1 MKTIVLISLSVVLA
15 ACATKHKT
23 VVHMAPAAVPGTT
36 FPSEGMESVRYAE
49 NIKTYPLGRYV
60 DPNDSRIMHEGHPIY
75 RVETTAKWN
84 LHPNQPVSSAPVI
97 HIQDT
102 AKAPALLRDELT
114 VELNKQREVTK
125 AVIQGQQTVS
135 QKLDGLNAAVQQNRQ
150 ITGEN
155 AQLQKE
161 VNTANQRLDALEEA
175 TRQKPVVL
183 PTRND
188 ASNQAPPNW

>member
-1 MKTIVLISLSVVLA
+1 MKTIVLISLSIVLA
-15 ACATKHKT
+15 ACATKHET
-23 VVHMAPAAVPGTT
+23 VVHRARAAVPGTT
-36 FPSEGMESVRYAE
+36 LPSRGMESVRYAE

-84 LHPNQPVSSAPVI
+84 LHPNQTVSFDPVI

-150 ITGEN
+150 ITGQN
-155 AQLQKE
+155 AQLQIE

-175 TRQKPVVL
+175 ARQKPVVL

-188 ASNQAPPNW
+188 ASNQVPLNW

>member
-1 MKTIVLISLSVVLA
+1 MKTFFLISLSIVLA
-15 ACATKHKT
+15 ACAAKHET

-36 FPSEGMESVRYAE
+36 LPSRGMESVRYAE

-84 LHPNQPVSSAPVI
+84 LHPNQTVSSGPVI
-97 HIQDT
+97 PMQDT

-114 VELNKQREVTK
+114 VELNEQRKVTK
-125 AVIQGQQTVS
+125 TVIQGQEVVS
-135 QKLDGLNAAVQQNRQ
+135 QKLDGLDAAVQQNRQ
-150 ITGEN
+150 IMGQN

-161 VNTANQRLDALEEA
+161 VSTANQRLDALEEA
-175 TRQKPVVL
+175 ARQKPVVL

-188 ASNQAPPNW
+188 AGGQVPSNW